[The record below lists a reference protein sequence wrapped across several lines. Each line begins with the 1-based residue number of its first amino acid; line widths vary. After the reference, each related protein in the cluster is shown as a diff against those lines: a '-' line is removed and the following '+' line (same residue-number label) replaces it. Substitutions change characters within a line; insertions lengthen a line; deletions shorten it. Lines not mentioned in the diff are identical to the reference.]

1 MKKIYIL
8 LVSLIFINQQEIF
21 SQGPWTFS
29 SSNDVWE
36 SSGTAANLTTSA
48 TYSILEV
55 NGAGNPQLRSY
66 QASIDANI
74 KNTAVIKL
82 KNNTSNTVMRVF
94 YNDGASL
101 SDFSDVGS
109 GWKYTNVTIS
119 ANDTE
124 IKTYYV
130 KLDSNAAWTGTINN
144 MTIQFRED
152 SNYNSALDDGL
163 GNIFIYD
170 VSLTKYKWTFDAAS
184 SDWSRDNATNLV
196 YNGTNA
202 TLTLKTDNTGYN
214 GIKTTVGI
222 VGEDYNYLVVRIQN
236 SSDRSKLRVRFD
248 KDDSDYG
255 YKTIDISTNDT
266 GFKTYYV
273 NMGSLTTWDTSGI
286 KDDVTI
292 QIGTNTT
299 NPGTTIFDDVRF
311 LSSSK
316 DINQLT
322 FDGDAD
328 YQTLS
333 AANGSSIANNDGYA
347 TWTLDG
353 NNNNAKLEMKTSGFY
368 YTTDADM
375 NKLVTVELVN
385 VSANDQLAF
394 VSTASG
400 QEFTPISMNPNDTD
414 DPNGTAQSI
423 IFNITKDGWSGATN
437 NSWFLRARNS
447 SNSNA
452 VEAGKIYI
460 KSITF
465 SDNTTP
471 IETIADGDWANG
483 ATWYGGVVPSFK
495 QTVKINHN
503 VSASSYFNMR
513 SMTIDSGKSFITT
526 STFSGDVT
534 YNRNLATA
542 NWYLVSSPVAGEDM
556 TDMRTNNSFANGTG
570 GSRIGFAK
578 YESDSWSYFTSSSS
592 DVLVSGTGYSTKL
605 ASTGDIS
612 FTGTLN
618 TTDVETPSLAT
629 GFNLIGNPF
638 TSYINSATFL
648 GAATSSNLDQTQIWL
663 WNQGSNGGSG
673 MYEVKTAA
681 GAEPWIL
688 PPGQGFFVKAI
699 SDGTVTFA
707 ESNQLNTGSTFQKT
721 SKTDLKLLMN
731 DGTNYRFFKIY
742 YRDNAS
748 KGFDYG
754 FEGET
759 FGGIPNS
766 LSVFTHLLE
775 DNQGKNYQV
784 QSLPNKDYES
794 MVIPVGVIA
803 AADKELTFTAE
814 AMNLPADLKVF
825 LEDRENGVIT
835 RLDEQNNN
843 YKVALNED
851 LNGTGRFYLHTS
863 NSALSAD
870 DIALTGVRVFAPN
883 KNTLRVSG
891 INSANGSVKI
901 FSILGKKVLEKS
913 FSSKG
918 VSDIN
923 LPNLNTGVYIIQLNT
938 EAGKLNKKIILE

>member
-8 LVSLIFINQQEIF
+8 LVGLIFINQQEIF

-29 SSNDVWE
+29 NSNDVWE

-144 MTIQFRED
+144 ITIQFRED

-248 KDDSDYG
+248 KDDSGYG
-255 YKTIDISTNDT
+255 YKTIDISTNDA

-375 NKLVTVELVN
+375 NKLVTVELIN

-400 QEFTPISMNPNDTD
+400 QEFTPISMDPNDTD

-452 VEAGKIYI
+452 VEAGKIYV

-471 IETIADGDWANG
+471 IETIADGNWASG
-483 ATWYGGVVPSFK
+483 TTWYGGVVPSFK

-673 MYEVKTAA
+673 MYEVKTA
-681 GAEPWIL
+681 GESWTL

-707 ESNQLNTGSTFQKT
+707 ESNQLNTGGTFQKS

-784 QSLPNKDYES
+784 QSLPNKDYET

-803 AADKELTFTAE
+803 AAFLLLF
-814 AMNLPADLKVF
+814 LP
-825 LEDRENGVIT
+825 
-835 RLDEQNNN
+835 
-843 YKVALNED
+843 
-851 LNGTGRFYLHTS
+851 
-863 NSALSAD
+863 
-870 DIALTGVRVFAPN
+870 
-883 KNTLRVSG
+883 
-891 INSANGSVKI
+891 
-901 FSILGKKVLEKS
+901 S
-913 FSSKG
+913 FSFPCLILKKQ
-918 VSDIN
+918 N
-923 LPNLNTGVYIIQLNT
+923 L
-938 EAGKLNKKIILE
+938 

>member
-1 MKKIYIL
+1 
-8 LVSLIFINQQEIF
+8 
-21 SQGPWTFS
+21 
-29 SSNDVWE
+29 
-36 SSGTAANLTTSA
+36 
-48 TYSILEV
+48 
-55 NGAGNPQLRSY
+55 
-66 QASIDANI
+66 
-74 KNTAVIKL
+74 
-82 KNNTSNTVMRVF
+82 
-94 YNDGASL
+94 
-101 SDFSDVGS
+101 
-109 GWKYTNVTIS
+109 
-119 ANDTE
+119 
-124 IKTYYV
+124 V
-130 KLDSNAAWTGTINN
+130 K
-144 MTIQFRED
+144 
-152 SNYNSALDDGL
+152 
-163 GNIFIYD
+163 
-170 VSLTKYKWTFDAAS
+170 
-184 SDWSRDNATNLV
+184 
-196 YNGTNA
+196 
-202 TLTLKTDNTGYN
+202 
-214 GIKTTVGI
+214 
-222 VGEDYNYLVVRIQN
+222 
-236 SSDRSKLRVRFD
+236 FD
-248 KDDSDYG
+248 KDDNINLG
-255 YKTIDISTNDT
+255 YKSIDISTNDT
-266 GFKTYYV
+266 DFKTYYV
-273 NMGSLTTWDTSGI
+273 NMGSLSAWNTSGS
-286 KDDVTI
+286 KDDITI
-292 QIGTNTT
+292 QIGPNTT
-299 NPGTTIFDDVRF
+299 NAGTTIFDDVRF

-375 NKLVTVELVN
+375 NKLVTVELIN

-452 VEAGKIYI
+452 VEAGKIYV

-471 IETIADGDWANG
+471 IETIADGNWASG

-618 TTDVETPSLAT
+618 TTDVETPSLST

-638 TSYINSATFL
+638 TSHINSATFL

-663 WNQGSNGGSG
+663 WNQDPNGGSA
-673 MYEVKTAA
+673 MYEVKTA
-681 GAEPWIL
+681 GESWTL

-707 ESNQLNTGSTFQKT
+707 ESNQLNTGGTFQKT

-784 QSLPNKDYES
+784 QSLPNKDYET

-843 YKVALNED
+843 YKVALNEA

-883 KNTLRVSG
+883 KSTLRVSG
-891 INSANGSVKI
+891 INSANASVKI